1 MRPVYAST
9 PLESTAD
16 LKNFSDASSR
26 ALSNGNLM
34 DRPRERPIFKGF
46 AFLAAVSAHGS
57 IASSLAISF
66 ASRVA

>member
-26 ALSNGNLM
+26 ALSHGNL
-34 DRPRERPIFKGF
+34 RET
-46 AFLAAVSAHGS
+46 
-57 IASSLAISF
+57 
-66 ASRVA
+66 